1 MKVTMKILTS
11 LAFVLLVMARSGMC
25 LAPYYMEYY
34 ANYHDFHNDDK
45 LNYKYHYYID
55 HAPSKVHMMHMEERH
70 GDKVTGQY
78 GLLEPNGMVRSVH
91 YQVVGDNGFESV
103 VRTRT
108 PHSSSHIRLMSH
120 KQPLQPILL
129 QQPVASVI

>member
-1 MKVTMKILTS
+1 MRVTMNILIN
-11 LAFVLLVMARSGMC
+11 LLIVLIMGRCGIC

-55 HAPSKVHMMHMEERH
+55 HAPSKVHMMHTEERH
-70 GDKVTGQY
+70 GDTVIGQY

-103 VRTRT
+103 VQTRT
-108 PHSSSHIRLMSH
+108 PHSSTHVRLMTQ
-120 KQPLQPILL
+120 KQPINPIIL